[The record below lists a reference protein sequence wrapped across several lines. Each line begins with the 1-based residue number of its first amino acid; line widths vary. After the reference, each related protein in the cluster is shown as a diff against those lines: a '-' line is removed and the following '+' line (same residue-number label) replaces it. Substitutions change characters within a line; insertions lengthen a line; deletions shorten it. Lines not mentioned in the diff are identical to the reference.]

1 MTTLADPKR
10 TASADPRRARLHWT
24 VPANYL
30 VLHLGFYCLA
40 PILPILVK
48 TRLAGGAAEV
58 GAVLFA
64 YNSAIGYSCLFLTPW
79 ISKVRPRLGMIIGLS
94 CTTASIV
101 ALVYVRSLAGIICV
115 LVVAGSGLSVHFL
128 LARTLLAEMIR
139 SSSGLNSAYSLI
151 ALAANL
157 AGAVAPI
164 AATTIYAFAGPSAV
178 LFVVAGCYLVA
189 TLTLLILIPAD
200 LTPLAAS
207 GRWPVSRATLRM
219 VWRDTT
225 SVRLIIVSIAV
236 GFLYSQFFSSIAL
249 VITEHVRRGPAQGA
263 LFAINAITVIL
274 VQIPMARA
282 IGRRLDSGMAPF
294 SAMRVGLL
302 MFCAAM
308 LLLGLLLRTSLVLFV
323 TFSLMIIIFS
333 VAETIYT
340 PVRDTA
346 FASMPAASQLEAFNL
361 RFIFITIGES
371 VGALCGGALFLS
383 LAGSGTGSGYWLVL
397 GGGGLV
403 VVVVA
408 SVIRVGRRAVP
419 PDQAVAVT
427 GTAEE

>member
-1 MTTLADPKR
+1 MTSLADPKR
-10 TASADPRRARLHWT
+10 TASADARRGRLHWT

-79 ISKVRPRLGMIIGLS
+79 IAKVHPRLGMVVGLS
-94 CTTASIV
+94 FTTASMV
-101 ALVYVRSLAGIICV
+101 ALAYVHSLAGMICV
-115 LVVAGSGLSVHFL
+115 LIVAGSGLSTHFL

-139 SSSGLNSAYSLI
+139 SSSGLNNAYSLI
-151 ALAANL
+151 SLAANM
-157 AGAVAPI
+157 AAACAPV
-164 AATTIYAFAGPSAV
+164 AATTLYAFYGPNAV
-178 LFVVAGCYLVA
+178 LFVVAGCYLAA
-189 TLTLLILIPAD
+189 TLLLLILIPAD
-200 LTPLAAS
+200 LQPLTAS
-207 GRWPVSRATLRM
+207 GRWPVSRVTLRM
-219 VWRDTT
+219 VRHDTMAI
-225 SVRLIIVSIAV
+225 RLIVVSVAV

-249 VITEHVRRGPAQGA
+249 LITSFIARGPVQGA
-263 LFAINAITVIL
+263 LFAINALTVIV
-274 VQIPMARA
+274 VQIPMTRM
-282 IGRRLDSGMAPF
+282 IGRRLDRGMAPF
-294 SAMRVGLL
+294 SAMRVGLVI
-302 MFCAAM
+302 FSIAM
-308 LLLGLLLRTSLVLFV
+308 LLLGFLLLTSLALFA
-323 TFSLMIIIFS
+323 TFSLMIIVFS

-383 LAGSGTGSGYWLVL
+383 LAGHGTGPNYWLVL
-397 GGGGLV
+397 GGSGLIV
-403 VVVVA
+403 TVVA
-408 SVIRVGRRAVP
+408 SVLRVGGRAAQPDRAVT
-419 PDQAVAVT
+419 VAAA
-427 GTAEE
+427 AEE